1 MKNSPPLIARQ
12 PQETSMPKRTVSL
25 KDHTASSRTDAHK
38 PALPGRGGKLV
49 NDANKEGHQ
58 APTQKHEG
66 KRTPLSRS
74 DRESHIGA
82 DNQARS
88 RKGGL
93 GSPSGEGR

>member
-1 MKNSPPLIARQ
+1 
-12 PQETSMPKRTVSL
+12 MPKKTANL
-25 KDHTASSRTDAHK
+25 KESTASSRTDARK
-38 PALPGRGGKLV
+38 PALPGSGGKLA

-82 DNQARS
+82 DNQARG
-88 RKGGL
+88 RKGGP
-93 GSPSGEGR
+93 GTPSGEGR

>member
-1 MKNSPPLIARQ
+1 
-12 PQETSMPKRTVSL
+12 MPKRKVSATG
-25 KDHTASSRTDAHK
+25 HTEGRLTAAHK
-38 PALPGRGGKLV
+38 PAPPEGSGKLA

-82 DNQARS
+82 DNQARG
-88 RKGGL
+88 RKGGP
-93 GSPSGEGR
+93 GSPSGFGR

>member
-1 MKNSPPLIARQ
+1 
-12 PQETSMPKRTVSL
+12 MPKRTANL
-25 KDHTASSRTDAHK
+25 KESTASSRKDARK
-38 PALPGRGGKLV
+38 PALPGSGGKLA

-82 DNQARS
+82 DNQARG
-88 RKGGL
+88 RKGGP
-93 GSPSGEGR
+93 GTPSGEGR

>member
-1 MKNSPPLIARQ
+1 
-12 PQETSMPKRTVSL
+12 MPKRTANL
-25 KDHTASSRTDAHK
+25 KESTASNRLNEHK
-38 PALPGRGGKLV
+38 PVQPGHGGKLA

-82 DNQARS
+82 DNQSRS
-88 RKGGL
+88 RKGGP

>member
-1 MKNSPPLIARQ
+1 
-12 PQETSMPKRTVSL
+12 MPKRTANL
-25 KDHTASSRTDAHK
+25 KESTASNRLDAHK
-38 PALPGRGGKLV
+38 PAQPGHGGKLA

-88 RKGGL
+88 RKGGP